1 MINLKRNSFLI
12 FLIFL
17 SFTLGFL
24 YRHSS
29 PNYLS
34 SFKNNIVDQLSNI
47 FYSQNPINS
56 QDSCPKKIS
65 NLPKDSTLIIGH
77 AYGSHKNSDS
87 RGNVGIAPKVYEFY
101 LKNRNK
107 ISSIIF
113 SGDVLKEPS
122 IKKWQDFYSKF
133 QEDIKIYIAPGN
145 HDVGGIEFDS
155 ALRDVFKIIPHKN
168 QAGLSFPFRLI
179 LNKAL
184 FIIGDSNSEKDSL
197 DEIISIIEKEKE
209 FEIIYIVMHHAFPKG
224 LREAANA
231 QGKHNYIE
239 DSYFKEKFKNNNK
252 KIIFLYGDG
261 GAFPH
266 KPRIKC
272 IKLGNSFHMI
282 SGIGELKG
290 DTIFVINNKNLY
302 RMEI

>member
-1 MINLKRNSFLI
+1 MINSKKRLLTIFIILLPLI
-12 FLIFL
+12 LF
-17 SFTLGFL
+17 FL
-24 YRHSS
+24 YRQSNS
-29 PNYLS
+29 TYLF
-34 SFKNNIVDQLSNI
+34 SFQNNLARKFQKL
-47 FYSQNPINS
+47 FTSQNQYIS
-56 QDSCPKKIS
+56 DTFCPKRIS
-65 NLPKDSTLIIGH
+65 NLPKNSTLIIGH
-77 AYGSHKNSDS
+77 AYGSHKKSDL
-87 RGNVGIAPKVYEFY
+87 RGNVGIAPKVYNFY

-107 ISSIIF
+107 ITSIIF

-122 IKKWQDFYSKF
+122 IKKWEDFYSKF
-133 QEDIKIYIAPGN
+133 QGDIKIYIAPGN
-145 HDVGGIEFDS
+145 HDVGGKMFDS
-155 ALRDVFKIIPHKN
+155 ALRDIFKIIPHKN

-272 IKLGNSFHMI
+272 IKLANSFHMI